1 MKNQTFFFVRNIFC
15 VLFLTSI
22 FASLLNQN
30 PLKSNSLLLA
40 DLNDINKDKDIHSS
54 FDESNESFFPS
65 NPMELMKILR
75 SFESVNDGTSPS
87 DAIDAAIE
95 AFENEDQA
103 ASSLDLED
111 N

>member
-1 MKNQTFFFVRNIFC
+1 MMR
-15 VLFLTSI
+15 
-22 FASLLNQN
+22 
-30 PLKSNSLLLA
+30 
-40 DLNDINKDKDIHSS
+40 
-54 FDESNESFFPS
+54 
-65 NPMELMKILR
+65 ILR
-75 SFESVNDGTSPS
+75 SFESVKDGTSPS